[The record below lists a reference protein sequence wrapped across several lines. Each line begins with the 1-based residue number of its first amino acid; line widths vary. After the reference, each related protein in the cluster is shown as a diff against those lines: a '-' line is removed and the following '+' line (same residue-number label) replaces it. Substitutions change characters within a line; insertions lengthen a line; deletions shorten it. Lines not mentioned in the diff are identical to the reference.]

1 MFIRSLSTHAAVCF
15 GTVLQKQ
22 TPLYKTVVELKEA
35 SQILNPNI
43 EVDQTVSKYIKLL
56 HKIEVG
62 CLYADYGQYFQSQD
76 NPRLAK
82 SVMSVLATIDHSKVS
97 EFMWEVMEKTHNA
110 NYLVGLNLNGPLETN
125 PSIQYEVP
133 LNEAVK
139 SGILAS
145 VIGLLHFGANPNIPD
160 LNGNTALHLACE
172 NGELNIVTELVRN
185 KADPEAINKACKA

>member
-1 MFIRSLSTHAAVCF
+1 
-15 GTVLQKQ
+15 
-22 TPLYKTVVELKEA
+22 
-35 SQILNPNI
+35 
-43 EVDQTVSKYIKLL
+43 
-56 HKIEVG
+56 
-62 CLYADYGQYFQSQD
+62 
-76 NPRLAK
+76 
-82 SVMSVLATIDHSKVS
+82 MSVLATIDHSKVS

-185 KADPEAINKACKA
+185 KADPEAINKACKKPLELVESLAMMEFKYAINHGLGQILNRNNSHRNRKI